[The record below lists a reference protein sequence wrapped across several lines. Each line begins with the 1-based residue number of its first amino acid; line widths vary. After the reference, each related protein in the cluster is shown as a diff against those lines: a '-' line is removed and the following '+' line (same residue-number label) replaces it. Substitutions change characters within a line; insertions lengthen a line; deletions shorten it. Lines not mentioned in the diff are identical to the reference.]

1 MISREQAIKTAL
13 YELEQQREEN
23 YTQEREREA
32 EVITANPEI
41 QKLMDRRSSLLGQG
55 IRDAFRDPQGAKA
68 LSEKIAGEMRE
79 LNAEIRRQLVLSGF
93 SEDYLQPITRC
104 RECKDTG
111 YVGEPVHELC
121 TCVRQR
127 MLRIMMS
134 DAGLR
139 DLETQNF
146 STYDAEVYP
155 DEPVPGR
162 KSTQR
167 AYMEKVRQRLE
178 QYANEFERDAGK
190 GIILYGASGL
200 GKTFLMNC
208 VAERVLRR
216 GFSVLK
222 ISAYRLYDVLR
233 NYQYDQSE
241 SKMVRDLINADLLAL
256 DDMGT
261 EPMTRNNN
269 EQRGLYNILA
279 ERIACRRAMIITT
292 NLDRGQTLERYGD
305 RIANRLYD
313 AGRMSVYQLFGED
326 VRRFVK
332 H

>member
-1 MISREQAIKTAL
+1 MISREQALRTAL

-23 YTQEREREA
+23 YAQERERED
-32 EVITANPEI
+32 EVRAASPEI
-41 QKLMDRRSSLLGQG
+41 RALLDRRASLLGQG
-55 IRDAFRDPQGAKA
+55 IREAFGNPEGAKA
-68 LSEKIAGEMRE
+68 LSEKITDEMRN
-79 LNAEIRRQLVLSGF
+79 LNVSIRSQLVLSGF
-93 SEDYLQPITRC
+93 SEDYLQPIVKCQEC
-104 RECKDTG
+104 RDTG
-111 YVGEPVHELC
+111 YVGELVHNLC
-121 TCVRQR
+121 TCVSQR
-127 MLRIMMS
+127 ILRIMMS
-134 DAGLR
+134 DVGLR

-146 STYDAEVYP
+146 STYDAGVYP
-155 DEPVPGR
+155 DVPVPGR

-167 AYMEKVRQRLE
+167 AYMERVRQRLV
-178 QYANEFERDAGK
+178 QYANAFERDEGK

-208 VAERVLRR
+208 VAERLLTR

-241 SKMVRDLINADLLAL
+241 SELVRDLINADLLAL
-256 DDMGT
+256 DDLGT
-261 EPMTRNNN
+261 EPVTRANN

-279 ERIACRRAMIITT
+279 ERFSSRRAIIITT
-292 NLDRGQTLERYGD
+292 NLDRIQTLERYGD

-332 H
+332 P